1 MRFDTRACFSPRAV
15 FDLRL
20 YVGPGRM
27 TRSRTRSGHEKRK
40 MQDQR
45 WPACCSHEKHGFFV
59 CSDRH
64 PPRPVLYLGAKP
76 GLTTG
81 ALSRASSSGILRLI
95 DCWTVAPPGLSP
107 CLHSSGLI
115 FFGHNST
122 LWPHLLHE
130 TNPATRRA
138 RRTPPLSG
146 VRPKAVAIPPSPWDR
161 GTTFG
166 RGDVNVELALEPGL
180 SIQKPSY
187 FGHKSITRGKGQT
200 STHRTAHTN
209 IDGGTFRLG
218 IESLCFFRYSCITS

>member
-115 FFGHNST
+115 IFLDTIQLSGRIFS
-122 LWPHLLHE
+122 
-130 TNPATRRA
+130 TRRIQ
-138 RRTPPLSG
+138 RLEEHG
-146 VRPKAVAIPPSPWDR
+146 EHRPSR
-161 GTTFG
+161 G
-166 RGDVNVELALEPGL
+166 
-180 SIQKPSY
+180 
-187 FGHKSITRGKGQT
+187 
-200 STHRTAHTN
+200 
-209 IDGGTFRLG
+209 
-218 IESLCFFRYSCITS
+218 